1 MINEFLN
8 YLRFELNRSAKT
20 VADYGSDLRAFEAY
34 FENLDSHLSWQS
46 VDADVIRDWM
56 ESMMEKGNNA
66 RSINRRLSALR
77 SFYRF
82 ALIRKYVAADPT
94 ATIRGPHGA
103 RRLPQ
108 FLKESE
114 MAALLDGQAWGDSYA
129 EQLDRTIIL
138 TFYDTGI
145 RLAELVGL
153 NDRDV
158 SFDNHEPKVT
168 GKRDKQRIIPFGDDL
183 EQALINYIRCRNR
196 EVERRSEALF
206 VGEDGRRLKDY
217 HVRYEVRKHLSRVCT
232 LHERTPHVLR
242 HTFATAMLNHGASLE
257 SVRQLLGH
265 SNLGTTEIYTHTTF
279 EQLKRVYEQAH
290 PRA

>member
-1 MINEFLN
+1 M
-8 YLRFELNRSAKT
+8 
-20 VADYGSDLRAFEAY
+20 
-34 FENLDSHLSWQS
+34 
-46 VDADVIRDWM
+46 
-56 ESMMEKGNNA
+56 
-66 RSINRRLSALR
+66 R

-82 ALIRKYVAADPT
+82 ALIRKYVGTDPT
-94 ATIRGPHGA
+94 YTIRGPHNA

-114 MAALLDGQAWGDSYA
+114 MDTLLDEQAWGDSYA

-138 TFYDTGI
+138 TFYETGM

-153 NDRDV
+153 DDRDV
-158 SFDNHEPKVT
+158 SFVNHELKVT
-168 GKRDKQRIIPFGDDL
+168 GKRNKQRIIPFGKEL
-183 EQALINYIRCRNR
+183 GEALQHYIRCRNR
-196 EVERRSEALF
+196 EVERKSEALF
-206 VGEDGRRLKDY
+206 LGEDGLRLKDA

-232 LHERTPHVLR
+232 LRERTPHVLR

-257 SVRQLLGH
+257 SVKQLLGH

-279 EQLKRVYEQAH
+279 EQLKRVYENAH

>member
-8 YLRFELNRSAKT
+8 YLRFELNRSEKT

-66 RSINRRLSALR
+66 KSINRRLSALR

-82 ALIRKYVAADPT
+82 ALIRKYVGTDPT
-94 ATIRGPHGA
+94 YTIRGPHNA

-114 MAALLDGQAWGDSYA
+114 MDTLLDEQAWGDSYA

-138 TFYDTGI
+138 TFYETGM

-153 NDRDV
+153 DERDV
-158 SFDNHEPKVT
+158 SFVNHELKVT
-168 GKRDKQRIIPFGDDL
+168 GKRNKQRIIPFGQEL
-183 EQALINYIRCRNR
+183 GEALQHYIRCRNR
-196 EVERRSEALF
+196 EVERKSEALF
-206 VGEDGRRLKDY
+206 LSEDGLRLKDA

-232 LHERTPHVLR
+232 LRERTPHVLR

-257 SVRQLLGH
+257 SVKQLLGH

-279 EQLKRVYEQAH
+279 EQLKRVYENAH